1 VASSLSEVLVPLV
14 FVARERR
21 GIFAFSF
28 CSSGGRRRRR
38 RRRWGRDIPT

>member
-1 VASSLSEVLVPLV
+1 V

-21 GIFAFSF
+21 GILAF
-28 CSSGGRRRRR
+28 CSGGRRRR

>member
-1 VASSLSEVLVPLV
+1 V